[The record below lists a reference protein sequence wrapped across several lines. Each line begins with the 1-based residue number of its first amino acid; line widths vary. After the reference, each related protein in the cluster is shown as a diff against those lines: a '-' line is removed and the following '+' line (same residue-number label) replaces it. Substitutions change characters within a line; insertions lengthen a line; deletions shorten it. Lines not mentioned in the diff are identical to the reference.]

1 MIPRLHLG
9 ASLAWRMWRRSCV
22 ITPVR
27 PAGGDARDERVGHRL
42 DGGGRPRG
50 RCGTPQ
56 GSNLVRAGFRC
67 RKGDGGDRK
76 RPLAAAERTPAGRHS
91 SPDPTCR
98 ALSVIGRFNSLIV
111 GFISLFG
118 RFICLFG
125 RVGNLHS
132 GVSQYQYLTVQGG
145 SSDRPGIGFFAVF
158 CRRPGT
164 PIPAGL
170 LRHQGCGSRFADR
183 RRRTRARILACHGP

>member
-1 MIPRLHLG
+1 
-9 ASLAWRMWRRSCV
+9 V
-22 ITPVR
+22 QR
-27 PAGGDARDERVGHRL
+27 PAATPATSGSAIGSTAAGAPGAAVGTL
-42 DGGGRPRG
+42 
-50 RCGTPQ
+50 Q

-76 RPLAAAERTPAGRHS
+76 RALAAAERTPAGRHS